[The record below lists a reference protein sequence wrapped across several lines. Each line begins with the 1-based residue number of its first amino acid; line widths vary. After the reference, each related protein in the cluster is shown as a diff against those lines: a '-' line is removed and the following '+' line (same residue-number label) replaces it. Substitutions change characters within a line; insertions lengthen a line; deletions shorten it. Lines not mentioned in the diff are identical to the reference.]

1 MNPEQRR
8 IAIFNSLAPP
18 RPLVTAWLRLAIAAS
33 TLLIPQPTNS
43 SAQPTHAA
51 RPAPS
56 AMQQHY
62 EAAFNF
68 QQAGNLTRANSEY
81 MLFLAMA
88 LHAMANGDANLG
100 DYAHAAPL
108 YEQARALAP
117 DDLHLQMDY
126 ARAAVDASDWRKA
139 KALTVSFL
147 NATKAKGQPPDLRA
161 TLLLAHALLELGE
174 HQEALAEFKTAC
186 DLKPGYDTSSE
197 LASAYLM
204 IGDLPDGKKI
214 LDEILAKSGDSAE
227 LHMKMGILYGKAQ
240 LYDAANEEFN
250 KVLAKDP
257 HMFGVHYSLGASYL
271 MQLGEPGYARA
282 QDEFTK
288 ELKLDPTNT
297 LVYAPLARIALAQH
311 RYAEAEAGLKHVIEL
326 KQESTAT
333 YLLLGQ
339 LYRETGRIPE
349 EEAAFR
355 KAIEVNLGPAKN
367 NYEVQ
372 QAHYWLGRLLVQN
385 GNVAEGRKELDISRT
400 LLYMREQLLR
410 TRLAGS
416 IVYQPPLERTHPP
429 SPADLAAET
438 AFEKQ
443 IEGPIASSYD
453 NLGVNAANARDFAA
467 AATYFQFA
475 AQWNPEM
482 ENIDNNWGRAAFAA
496 KQFKQAYEPLKRTLA
511 LHPENRD
518 IRTMLGFSLCMTHN
532 YAETLQVLQPIES
545 SLGSDPLMETVYA
558 GSLALAGDY
567 DQGITRLKA
576 IDEANP
582 QAALVHTLLGEAYAS
597 RKDYSHSAEELHA
610 ALTLDP
616 GSEDT
621 KKALALTDVALGQK
635 AEAMQLL
642 SQLADSGSTDGDVY
656 FRLAQMQIESDSVK
670 AAIGNLEAAVRL
682 DPMDLEFHQELAEA
696 YRKNNQPEDA
706 DRETRE
712 SEALASAD
720 DAALR
725 SGGDPSKTGSHSAD
739 SPKPQDH

>member
-1 MNPEQRR
+1 MNPERR
-8 IAIFNSLAPP
+8 RTSHFTSLASARFRVP
-18 RPLVTAWLRLAIAAS
+18 AWLRLTVAAS
-33 TLLIPQPTNS
+33 SLLLAQLS
-43 SAQPTHAA
+43 SANAQPTHPA

-68 QQAGNLTRANSEY
+68 QQAGNLARANSEY
-81 MLFLAMA
+81 KLFLGMA

-117 DDLHLQMDY
+117 DDLRLEMDY
-126 ARAAVDASDWRKA
+126 ARAAMDASDWRKA
-139 KALTVSFL
+139 KALSASFL
-147 NATKAKGQPPDLRA
+147 DATKAKGQPPDLRA
-161 TLLLAHALLELGE
+161 VFVLAHALLELGE
-174 HQEALAEFKTAC
+174 HQQALAEFRTAC
-186 DLKPGYDTSSE
+186 ELKPGYDTSAE
-197 LASAYLM
+197 LGSAYLM
-204 IGDLPDGKKI
+204 IGDLPSGKSI
-214 LDEILAKSGDSAE
+214 LHELLVKFGDTAE
-227 LHMKMGILYGKAQ
+227 MHMKMGILYGRSQ
-240 LYDAANEEFN
+240 FYDAANDEFQ
-250 KVLAKDP
+250 KVLVKDP
-257 HMFGVHYSLGASYL
+257 HMLGAHYSLGASYL

-282 QDEFTK
+282 QAEFMK
-288 ELKLDPTNT
+288 ELTLDPTNT

-311 RYAEAEAGLKHVIEL
+311 RYAEAEDGLKHVIEL

-339 LYRETGRIPE
+339 LYRETGKIPE

-372 QAHYWLGRLLVQN
+372 QAHYWLGRLLLQT

-400 LLYMREQLLR
+400 LLFMREQLLQ

-429 SPADLAAET
+429 SPADLATEK

-443 IEGPIASSYD
+443 IESPIASSYD
-453 NLGVNAANARDFAA
+453 NLGVNAANARDFAS
-467 AATYFQFA
+467 AATYFQLA

-482 ENIDNNWGRAAFAA
+482 DNIDNNWGRAAFAA
-496 KQFKQAYEPLKRTLA
+496 KQYKQAEEPLKRTLA
-511 LHPENRD
+511 LHPENGD
-518 IRTMLGFSLCMTHN
+518 IRTMLGFSLCMTHD
-532 YAETLQVLQPIES
+532 YGQSVLVLQPVES
-545 SLGSDPLMETVYA
+545 HLESDPLMATVYA
-558 GSLALAGDY
+558 GSMAMSGDY
-567 DQGITRLKA
+567 GQGITRLKA
-576 IDEANP
+576 IEQSNP
-582 QAALVHTLLGEAYAS
+582 QAALVHSLLGQAYAS
-597 RKDYSHSAEELHA
+597 QKDYSHSADELHA

-616 GSEDT
+616 GSEET

-642 SQLADSGSTDGDVY
+642 SQLTDSGSSDGDVY
-656 FRLAQMQIESDSVK
+656 FRLAQLQMESDSTK

-706 DRETRE
+706 DREIKA
-712 SEALASAD
+712 SQALLPVD
-720 DAALR
+720 DGA
-725 SGGDPSKTGSHSAD
+725 H
-739 SPKPQDH
+739 